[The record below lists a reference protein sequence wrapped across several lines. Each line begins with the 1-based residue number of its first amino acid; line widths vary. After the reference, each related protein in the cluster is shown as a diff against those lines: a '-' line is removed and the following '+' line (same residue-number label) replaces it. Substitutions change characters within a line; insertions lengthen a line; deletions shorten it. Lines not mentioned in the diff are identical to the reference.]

1 MPVELKKSPA
11 RRARRFLEQRA
22 EEASRC
28 LPQPEAAGQAQRQP
42 GLSLLPELNGWA
54 GPDGWPIMDQTE
66 RPAAGVR
73 SGGEPRGAWGAGRG
87 EPDGHVPK
95 APQVAVFLFFT
106 PSP

>member
-42 GLSLLPELNGWA
+42 GLPLLPELDGWA
-54 GPDGWPIMDQTE
+54 GPDGWPIMDQTAH
-66 RPAAGVR
+66 PA
-73 SGGEPRGAWGAGRG
+73 GGGKPPANR
-87 EPDGHVPK
+87 K
-95 APQVAVFLFFT
+95 APGVWVGVGRMAPRKLPGPPPF
-106 PSP
+106 